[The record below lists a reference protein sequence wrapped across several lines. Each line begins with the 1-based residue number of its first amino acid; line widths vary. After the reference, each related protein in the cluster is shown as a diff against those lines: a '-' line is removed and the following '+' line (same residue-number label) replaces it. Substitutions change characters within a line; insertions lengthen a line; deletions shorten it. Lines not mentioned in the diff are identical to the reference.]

1 MTMVT
6 KETYDKRV
14 EFANSLIDTHGSY
27 FAFHYLT
34 NRVDLDRMA
43 RSMSENPLDHL
54 VNYFALINAPLDDEE
69 EEFLQLDDEE
79 EEFLQEELSHNLK
92 IPPFLQKQI
101 QKQLDSM

>member
-69 EEFLQLDDEE
+69 EEFLQ
-79 EEFLQEELSHNLK
+79 EELSHNLK